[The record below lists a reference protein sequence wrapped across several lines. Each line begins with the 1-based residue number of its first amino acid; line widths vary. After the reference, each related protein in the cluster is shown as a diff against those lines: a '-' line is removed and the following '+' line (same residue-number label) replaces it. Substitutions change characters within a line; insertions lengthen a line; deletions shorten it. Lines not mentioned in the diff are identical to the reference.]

1 MPLRGWTYLRQ
12 SVIRPQLTQQFGQL
26 PPNRT
31 SGQRE
36 FTSTGWAFLVNLTVE
51 EPKLEIAP
59 YLHYNS
65 SRRFLQQLTESRGIC
80 E

>member
-1 MPLRGWTYLRQ
+1 MNGLRFGVLSGFWNVLEPGPLRGWTYLRQ

-36 FTSTGWAFLVNLTVE
+36 FTSTG
-51 EPKLEIAP
+51 
-59 YLHYNS
+59 
-65 SRRFLQQLTESRGIC
+65 
-80 E
+80 